1 MEAMNAMQQPQPACK
16 VTITCNNHVDPLIE
30 ADDTKFLEY
39 PRPLMRNLVGEH
51 GFSCHVK
58 VGATSIIMDTGGV
71 KKTFMNNINAVE
83 PDYETISWIVLS
95 HGHHDHVGGLVTF
108 MAMLKDKIGEL
119 PGIACH
125 PAALA
130 KRYSFDPGQKDQLSF
145 PLDPADAPSLVK
157 RGILKEHA
165 GLVEATLERLHC
177 RVEASPEPT
186 IVHEDDVL
194 GISIKTTGEIP
205 RIHEN
210 EFFPTNYIIEQD
222 GKLIKDTFIDD
233 QALIVEKKDA
243 FAALFLGCCHAG
255 IENTVARARTLVKV
269 PIRIIAGGFHMTG
282 ATPDA
287 IARKCKF
294 LETLAAD
301 GADGGAGSNGGKTGP
316 ERLVVRPTHCS
327 GERFYLHLKMMGASS
342 LDVDRLP
349 AGARF
354 LI

>member
-1 MEAMNAMQQPQPACK
+1 MELSQPACK
-16 VTITCNNHVDPLIE
+16 VTVTCNNHVDPLIE
-30 ADDTKFLEY
+30 ADDSNFLEY

-58 VGATSIIMDTGGV
+58 VGSTSIILDTGGV
-71 KKTFMNNINAVE
+71 KKTFLNNIMAVE

-95 HGHHDHVGGLVTF
+95 HGHHDHVGGLVPF
-108 MAMLKDKIGEL
+108 LALLKDKIGEL
-119 PGIACH
+119 PCIACH

-130 KRYSFDPGQKDQLSF
+130 RRYTSDPKERIQL
-145 PLDPADAPSLVK
+145 PLEPDDAPALVK

-165 GLVEATLERLHC
+165 GLSDATLERLGV

-186 IVHEDDVL
+186 IVHEDEAL

-205 RIHEN
+205 RIHET
-210 EFFPTNYIIEQD
+210 EFFPGNFLIEQE
-222 GKLIKDTFIDD
+222 GKFVKDSFPDD
-233 QALIVEKKDA
+233 QALIVEKEGA

-255 IENTVARARTLVKV
+255 IENTVARAKTLVKV

-282 ATPDA
+282 AKPDA
-287 IARKCKF
+287 IARKHAF
-294 LETLAAD
+294 LEALASE
-301 GADGGAGSNGGKTGP
+301 GAGSPGP
-316 ERLVVRPTHCS
+316 ERLVLRPTHCS
-327 GERFYLHLKMMGASS
+327 GEQFYLHLKTKGSGS

-354 LI
+354 LL